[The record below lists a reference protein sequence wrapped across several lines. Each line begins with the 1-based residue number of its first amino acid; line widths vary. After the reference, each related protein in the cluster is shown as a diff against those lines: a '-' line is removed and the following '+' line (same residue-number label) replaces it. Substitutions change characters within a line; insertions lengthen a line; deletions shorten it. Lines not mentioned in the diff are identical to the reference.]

1 MKSNMAGIEIFSG
14 DSDFCL
20 SCPRGK
26 CATFFLNFFYIPFF
40 CQDASSLRS
49 AWNFRAGPIIAVFS
63 LPISWWH
70 HFTFSNDRTASS
82 YASRDARYE

>member
-1 MKSNMAGIEIFSG
+1 MQRFFS
-14 DSDFCL
+14 
-20 SCPRGK
+20 
-26 CATFFLNFFYIPFF
+26 NFFYIPFF
-40 CQDASSLRS
+40 CQDASSLR
-49 AWNFRAGPIIAVFS
+49 APWNFRAGPIIAVFS